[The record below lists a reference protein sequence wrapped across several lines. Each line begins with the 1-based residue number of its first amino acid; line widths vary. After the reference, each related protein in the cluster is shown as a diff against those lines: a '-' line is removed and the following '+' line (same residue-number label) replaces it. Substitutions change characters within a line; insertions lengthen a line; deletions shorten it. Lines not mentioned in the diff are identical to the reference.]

1 MFRLFLYESNWRC
14 LISVRLRPPL
24 TDIFEDV
31 RSGRPEL
38 RARSEQF
45 AGVPVVVQT
54 VDLLAVG
61 FEVPPQNVVR
71 IGGCGHTVGPDLSH
85 DVQYLALGFGIDIDR
100 RAEADLRAGHEPPL
114 EIGKQDSPAPFGGL
128 RSLVGILHRLYDT
141 LVEGRRVGV
150 ENRRGVSDGTAYQ
163 LFIDHGFL
171 RHGMQSVLCE

>member
-1 MFRLFLYESNWRC
+1 M
-14 LISVRLRPPL
+14 SVR
-24 TDIFEDV
+24 V
-31 RSGRPEL
+31 GRSLG
-38 RARSEQF
+38 AGSEQL

-114 EIGKQDSPAPFGGL
+114 EIGKQDSSCAVRRLAEPRRNPPP
-128 RSLVGILHRLYDT
+128 SL
-141 LVEGRRVGV
+141 
-150 ENRRGVSDGTAYQ
+150 
-163 LFIDHGFL
+163 
-171 RHGMQSVLCE
+171 